1 MVKLMEFI
9 DEKYINSL
17 IADKSLK
24 DRNLQLSIIE
34 KALERKGISLNESA
48 ALLNITDKDILVKLF
63 EAAKQIKESIYGN
76 RLVMFAPLYLTN
88 ACVNNCLYCSF
99 RKDNK
104 ELVRRTLTVDEI
116 ENEARQLIIDGH
128 KRLLLVC
135 GEHPKESNLDYVGK
149 AIERIYSI
157 DYKGN
162 NIRRVNV
169 NIAPLTTDDFKI
181 LHSFEIGTYQIFQE
195 TYHYETYS
203 KMHPSGPKKDYV
215 FRLHAPER
223 AFEAGIDDLGIG
235 ALFGLTDYRFELLA
249 MLMHAEYLDKT
260 LGVGPHT
267 ISIPR
272 LEPAVNA
279 PAAECPPHAVEDL
292 SFKKMIAILRLA
304 VPYTG
309 IILSTREKAE
319 LRRDLF
325 NVGVS
330 QISAGSKTTPGGY
343 KKEIKDS
350 TNEFGQFQLGDHR
363 SLNEVVQDVCQLG
376 YIPSFCTA
384 CYRSGRTGD
393 RFMELAKSGKIGK
406 ICTPNALATFKE
418 YLLDFSTNGSTEKNE
433 AALMKQVE
441 ELPEKEKKA
450 TQKMIAKLE
459 NGERDVYF

>member
-1 MVKLMEFI
+1 MEFI

-17 IADKSLK
+17 LEDESLK
-24 DRNLQLSIIE
+24 DKKLHESIIE
-34 KALERKGISLNESA
+34 KARLGKGISLRESA
-48 ALLNITDKDILVKLF
+48 ALLTITENDELLNLF
-63 EAAKQIKESIYGN
+63 SVAKELKENIYGN

-88 ACVNNCLYCSF
+88 ACVNNCLYCAF
-99 RKDNK
+99 RIDNK
-104 ELVRRTLTVDEI
+104 EIVRKTLTLEEI
-116 ENEARQLIIDGH
+116 EAEARQLIMDGH

-135 GEHPKESNLDYVGK
+135 GEHPKESSLEYVGE
-149 AIERIYSI
+149 AIKRIYGI

-169 NIAPLTTDDFKI
+169 NIAPLTTEGFKK

-195 TYHYETYS
+195 TYHFETYL
-203 KMHPSGPKKDYV
+203 KMHPSGPKKDFS

-249 MLMHAEYLDKT
+249 MLMHAEYMDKT

-272 LEPAVNA
+272 LEPASNA
-279 PAAECPPHAVEDL
+279 PAANKIPHAVDDL
-292 SFKKMIAILRLA
+292 SFKKMIAILRLS

-309 IILSTREKAE
+309 IILSTREKPE
-319 LRRDLF
+319 LRRELF

-330 QISAGSKTTPGGY
+330 QISAGSKTTPGAY
-343 KKEIKDS
+343 KKDNESDA
-350 TNEFGQFQLGDHR
+350 EFGQFQLGDHR
-363 SLNEVVQDVCQLG
+363 SLDEVVKDVCNLG
-376 YIPSFCTA
+376 FVPSFCTA

-393 RFMELAKSGKIGK
+393 RFMELAKSGKIGE

-418 YLLDFSTNGSTEKNE
+418 YLLDFSSNGSSVENE
-433 AALMKQVE
+433 DALKSLVDK
-441 ELPEKEKKA
+441 LPDKTKEA
-450 TQKMIAKLE
+450 TKKMINKLE
-459 NGERDVYF
+459 SGERDVFF

>member
-1 MVKLMEFI
+1 MEFI

-17 IADKSLK
+17 IEDESLK
-24 DRNLQLSIIE
+24 DRNLQLSIIK
-34 KALERKGISLNESA
+34 KARLEKGISLNESA
-48 ALLNITDKDILVKLF
+48 ALLNITENDVLEELF
-63 EAAKQIKESIYGN
+63 SAAKEIKENIYGN
-76 RLVMFAPLYLTN
+76 RLVLFAPLYLSN
-88 ACVNNCLYCSF
+88 ACVNNCLYCAF

-104 ELVRRTLTVDEI
+104 ELVRRTLTVDEV
-116 ENEARQLIIDGH
+116 EKEARQLIMDGH

-149 AIERIYSI
+149 TIERIYSI
-157 DYKGN
+157 NYKGN

-169 NIAPLTTDDFKI
+169 NIAPLSTKDFKK

-203 KMHPSGPKKDYV
+203 KMHPSGPKKDYA
-215 FRLHAPER
+215 FRLSAPER

-249 MLMHAEYLDKT
+249 MLMHAQHMEKT

-272 LEPAVNA
+272 LEPANNA
-279 PAAECPPHAVEDL
+279 PAAISPPNSVDDL

-330 QISAGSKTTPGGY
+330 QISAGSKTSPGSY
-343 KKEIKDS
+343 NKKNE
-350 TNEFGQFQLGDHR
+350 TNSEFGQFQLGDHR
-363 SLNEVVQDVCQLG
+363 SLDEVVKDVCELG
-376 YIPSFCTA
+376 YLPSFCTA

-393 RFMELAKSGKIGK
+393 RFMELAKTGKIGH

-418 YLLDFSTNGSTEKNE
+418 YLIDFASNGYSKESEKE
-433 AALMKQVE
+433 LMRQIE
-441 ELPEKEKKA
+441 ELPDKEKNA
-450 TQKMIAKLE
+450 TKRMIVKLE
-459 NGERDVYF
+459 TGERDVFF

>member
-1 MVKLMEFI
+1 MEFI

-17 IADKSLK
+17 IENESLK
-24 DRNLQLSIIE
+24 DKDLQLSIIE
-34 KALERKGISLNESA
+34 KAKLGKGISLKESA
-48 ALLNITDKDILVKLF
+48 SLLNITDSDILEKMF
-63 EAAKQIKESIYGN
+63 SAAKEIKENIYGN

-88 ACVNNCLYCSF
+88 ACVNNCLYCAF
-99 RKDNK
+99 RIDNK
-104 ELVRRTLTVDEI
+104 DIARRTLTLDEI
-116 ENEARQLIIDGH
+116 EEDARQLIMDGQ

-135 GEHPKESNLDYVGK
+135 GEHPKEANLDYVGE
-149 AIERIYSI
+149 AIKRIYSI

-169 NIAPLTTDDFKI
+169 NIAPLSTEDFRR

-195 TYHYETYS
+195 TYHYETYTE
-203 KMHPSGPKKDYV
+203 MHPSGPKKNYA

-249 MLMHAEYLDKT
+249 MLMHAEYMEKT

-272 LEPAVNA
+272 LEPASNA
-279 PAAECPPHAVEDL
+279 PAANEIPYAVDDL

-309 IILSTREKAE
+309 IILSTRETPEVRRE
-319 LRRDLF
+319 LF
-325 NVGVS
+325 SVGVS
-330 QISAGSKTTPGGY
+330 QISAGSKTSPGAY
-343 KKEIKDS
+343 NEKEEES
-350 TNEFGQFQLGDHR
+350 NAEFGQFQLGDHR
-363 SLNEVVQDVCQLG
+363 SLDEVVKDVCDLG
-376 YIPSFCTA
+376 FMPSFCTA

-393 RFMELAKSGKIGK
+393 RFMELAKSGKIGE

-418 YLLDFSTNGSTEKNE
+418 YLMDFASNEYSAESEKE
-433 AALMKQVE
+433 LLKQVE
-441 ELPEKEKKA
+441 ELPEKERKA
-450 TQKMIAKLE
+450 TKKMIEKLN
-459 NGERDVYF
+459 NGERDVFF

>member
-1 MVKLMEFI
+1 MEFI

-17 IADKSLK
+17 IKDKSLK
-24 DRNLQLSIIE
+24 DRVLQLSIIE
-34 KALERKGISLNESA
+34 KARLEKGISLNESA
-48 ALLNITDKDILVKLF
+48 ALLNITDNDVLEELF
-63 EAAKQIKESIYGN
+63 SAAKEIKENIYGN

-88 ACVNNCLYCSF
+88 ACVNNCLYCAF

-104 ELVRRTLTVDEI
+104 ELVRRTLTVDEV
-116 ENEARQLIIDGH
+116 EMEARQLIMDGH

-135 GEHPKESNLDYVGK
+135 GEHPKESNLEFVGK
-149 AIERIYSI
+149 AIKQIYSI
-157 DYKGN
+157 NYKGN

-169 NIAPLTTDDFKI
+169 NIAPLSTEDFKR

-195 TYHYETYS
+195 TYHYETYT
-203 KMHPSGPKKDYV
+203 KMHPSGPKKDYA
-215 FRLHAPER
+215 FRLRAPER

-235 ALFGLTDYRFELLA
+235 ALFGLTDFRFELLA
-249 MLMHAEYLDKT
+249 MLMHAEHMEKT

-272 LEPAVNA
+272 LEPANNA
-279 PAAECPPHAVEDL
+279 PVAGSPPNSVDDL

-330 QISAGSKTTPGGY
+330 QISAGSKTSPGSY
-343 KKEIKDS
+343 NEKKETS
-350 TNEFGQFQLGDHR
+350 SEFGQFQLGDHR
-363 SLNEVVQDVCQLG
+363 SLDEVVKDVCELG
-376 YIPSFCTA
+376 YLPSFCTA

-393 RFMELAKSGKIGK
+393 RFMELAKTGKIGH

-418 YLLDFSTNGSTEKNE
+418 YLLDFASNGYSEKSENE
-433 AALMKQVE
+433 LMKQVNK
-441 ELPEKEKKA
+441 LPEKDKNA
-450 TQKMIAKLE
+450 TKRMIAKLE
-459 NGERDVYF
+459 NGERDVFF

>member
-1 MVKLMEFI
+1 MEFI

-17 IADKSLK
+17 IEDDSLK
-24 DRNLQLSIIE
+24 NRDLQLSIIE
-34 KALERKGISLNESA
+34 KAKLEKGISLNESA
-48 ALLNITDKDILVKLF
+48 ALLNITDNDILEKLF
-63 EAAKQIKESIYGN
+63 TAAKEIKENIYGN

-88 ACVNNCLYCSF
+88 ACVNNCLYCAF

-104 ELVRRTLTVDEI
+104 ELVRRTLTVDEV
-116 ENEARQLIIDGH
+116 ENEARQLIMDGH

-135 GEHPKESNLDYVGK
+135 GEHPKESNLDYVGETIK
-149 AIERIYSI
+149 RIYSI
-157 DYKGN
+157 DYNGN

-169 NIAPLTTDDFKI
+169 NIAPLSTEGFKR

-195 TYHYETYS
+195 TYHYETY
-203 KMHPSGPKKDYV
+203 KRMHPSGPKKDYV

-223 AFEAGIDDLGIG
+223 AFDAGIDDLGIG

-249 MLMHAEYLDKT
+249 MLMHAEYMEKT

-272 LEPAVNA
+272 LEPATNA
-279 PAAECPPHAVEDL
+279 PVADCPPNAVDDL
-292 SFKKMIAILRLA
+292 SFKKMIAVLRLA

-309 IILSTREKAE
+309 IILSTREKPE

-330 QISAGSKTTPGGY
+330 QISAGSKTSPGSY
-343 KKEIKDS
+343 NKEEESNAK
-350 TNEFGQFQLGDHR
+350 FGQFQLGDHR
-363 SLNEVVQDVCQLG
+363 SLDEVVKDICELG
-376 YIPSFCTA
+376 YLPSFCTA

-393 RFMELAKSGKIGK
+393 RFMELAKTGKIGH

-418 YLLDFSTNGSTEKNE
+418 YLMDFASNGYSEQSKNE
-433 AALMKQVE
+433 LMKQIE
-441 ELPEKEKKA
+441 ELPEKEKTA
-450 TQKMIAKLE
+450 TKKMIEKLE
-459 NGERDVYF
+459 NGERDVFF

>member
-1 MVKLMEFI
+1 MEFI
-9 DEKYINSL
+9 DEKFINSL
-17 IADKSLK
+17 IEDESLK
-24 DRNLQLSIIE
+24 DRDLQLSIIE
-34 KALERKGISLNESA
+34 KARLEKGISLSDSA
-48 ALLNITDKDILVKLF
+48 ALLNITDNDVLKKLF
-63 EAAKQIKESIYGN
+63 SAAKEIKENIYGN
-76 RLVMFAPLYLTN
+76 RLVIFAPLYLTN
-88 ACVNNCLYCSF
+88 ACVNNCLYCAF

-104 ELVRRTLTVDEI
+104 ELVRRTLTVDEV
-116 ENEARQLIIDGH
+116 EEEARQLIRDGH

-149 AIERIYSI
+149 AIERIYGI

-169 NIAPLTTDDFKI
+169 NIAPLSTEDFKK

-203 KMHPSGPKKDYV
+203 KMHPSGPKKDYA

-249 MLMHAEYLDKT
+249 MLMHTEHMEKT

-272 LEPAVNA
+272 LEPASNA
-279 PAAECPPHAVEDL
+279 PAAAMPPNAVDDL
-292 SFKKMIAILRLA
+292 SFKKMIAVLRLA

-330 QISAGSKTTPGGY
+330 QISAGSKTSPGSY
-343 KKEIKDS
+343 NKKEK
-350 TNEFGQFQLGDHR
+350 TNAEFGQFQLGDHR
-363 SLNEVVQDVCQLG
+363 SLDEVVKDVCELG
-376 YIPSFCTA
+376 YLPSFCTA

-393 RFMELAKSGKIGK
+393 RFMELAKTGKIGH

-418 YLLDFSTNGSTEKNE
+418 YLMDFASNDYSEKSKNE
-433 AALMKQVE
+433 LTKQVE
-441 ELPEKEKKA
+441 ELPEKEKNA
-450 TQKMIAKLE
+450 TKRMIAKLE
-459 NGERDVYF
+459 TGERDVFF

>member
-1 MVKLMEFI
+1 MEFI

-17 IADKSLK
+17 IEDEALK
-24 DRNLQLSIIE
+24 DKGLQLSIIE
-34 KALERKGISLNESA
+34 KARLEKGISLSESA
-48 ALLNITDKDILVKLF
+48 ALLNITDSDVLEKLFSAAKDI
-63 EAAKQIKESIYGN
+63 KENIYGN

-88 ACVNNCLYCSF
+88 ACVNNCLYCAF

-104 ELVRRTLTVDEI
+104 ELVRRTLTVDEV
-116 ENEARQLIIDGH
+116 ENEASQLIMDGH

-149 AIERIYSI
+149 AIERIYGI

-169 NIAPLTTDDFKI
+169 NIAPLSTEGFKK

-203 KMHPSGPKKDYV
+203 KMHPSGPKKDYA

-223 AFEAGIDDLGIG
+223 AFKAGIDDLGIG

-249 MLMHAEYLDKT
+249 MLMHAEHMEKT

-272 LEPAVNA
+272 LEPASNA
-279 PAAECPPHAVEDL
+279 PAASTPPNSVDDL

-330 QISAGSKTTPGGY
+330 QISAGSKTSPGSY
-343 KKEIKDS
+343 NKKEE
-350 TNEFGQFQLGDHR
+350 TNAEFGQFQLGDHR
-363 SLNEVVQDVCQLG
+363 SLDEVVKDVCEQG
-376 YIPSFCTA
+376 YLPSFCTA

-393 RFMELAKSGKIGK
+393 RFMELAKTGKIGH

-418 YLLDFSTNGSTEKNE
+418 YLLDFASNGYSEKSENE
-433 AALMKQVE
+433 LRKQVE
-441 ELPEKEKKA
+441 ELPEKEKNA
-450 TQKMIAKLE
+450 TKKMIAKLE
-459 NGERDVYF
+459 AGERDVFF

>member
-1 MVKLMEFI
+1 MEFI
-9 DEKYINSL
+9 DEKFINSL
-17 IADKSLK
+17 IEDGSLK
-24 DRNLQLSIIE
+24 DRHLQLSIIE
-34 KALERKGISLNESA
+34 KARLGKVISLSDSA
-48 ALLNITDKDILVKLF
+48 ALLNITDKDVLEKLF
-63 EAAKQIKESIYGN
+63 NTAKEIKENIYGN
-76 RLVMFAPLYLTN
+76 RLVMFAPLYLSN
-88 ACVNNCLYCSF
+88 ACVNNCLYCAF

-116 ENEARQLIIDGH
+116 EEEARQLILDGH

-169 NIAPLTTDDFKI
+169 NIAPLSTEGFKK

-195 TYHYETYS
+195 TYHYETYT
-203 KMHPSGPKKDYV
+203 KMHPSGPKKDYA

-249 MLMHAEYLDKT
+249 MLMHAEHMEKT

-272 LEPAVNA
+272 LEPAKNA
-279 PAAECPPHAVEDL
+279 PAANFPPNSVDDL
-292 SFKKMIAILRLA
+292 SFKKMIAVLRLA

-325 NVGVS
+325 SVGVS
-330 QISAGSKTTPGGY
+330 QISAGSKTSPGSY
-343 KKEIKDS
+343 NKNDK
-350 TNEFGQFQLGDHR
+350 TNAEFGQFQLGDHR
-363 SLNEVVQDVCQLG
+363 SLDEVVKDVCELG
-376 YIPSFCTA
+376 YLPSFCTA

-393 RFMELAKSGKIGK
+393 RFMELAKTGKIGH

-418 YLLDFSTNGSTEKNE
+418 YLIDFASNGYSEKSE
-433 AALMKQVE
+433 IELMKQVE
-441 ELPEKEKKA
+441 NLPEKEKNA
-450 TQKMIAKLE
+450 TKKMIEKLE
-459 NGERDVYF
+459 TGERDVFF